1 MKCRFCNGRNVITVA
16 DLGKAP
22 PSNAYIMQENL
33 SAPEVYLPL
42 VVFVCKNC
50 WLVQTKDFANPETF
64 FDESYAY
71 FSSASKTWTKHAEI
85 YSEKIIDELGLNSKS
100 FVTEI
105 ASNDGY
111 LLKNFIAKDI
121 PCLGVEPTESTAQA
135 SEGIGVRVLKKFFG
149 QNVAE
154 DILNEYGPSDLL
166 IGNNV
171 YAHVPDINDFT
182 KGLKCLLGVNGTI
195 TLEFPHIL
203 NLIEKNQWDTIYHE
217 HFSYFSLLVLD
228 KIFKFHGLRVYKVE
242 KISTH
247 GGSLRIFGCHE
258 KSKIRE
264 DSSVAELIDYE
275 KEQNIN
281 HVSGYTIIQDRA
293 DQNKDEVLSFL
304 IKQKKLRKIVVGYGA
319 AAKGN
324 TLLNYAGVKPDL
336 LPAVFDASPSK
347 QGKFLPGSKIPI
359 LDPALIEKYDPDFV
373 LIFPWNIKDEIIKQL
388 KRTLKPTVQYV
399 VASPELKIG

>member
-1 MKCRFCNGRNVITVA
+1 MKCRFCNGTNILTVA

-22 PSNAYIMQENL
+22 PSNAYIMRKNL
-33 SAPEVYLPL
+33 STPEVYLPL

-50 WLVQTKDFANPETF
+50 WLVQTKDFASPETF

-71 FSSASKTWTKHAEI
+71 FSSASKTWTEHAEI
-85 YSEKIIDELGLNSKS
+85 YAEKIIDELGLNSKS

-135 SEGIGVRVLKKFFG
+135 SERIGVRVLKKFFG
-149 QNVAE
+149 QSVAE

-166 IGNNV
+166 VGNNV

-182 KGLKCLLGVNGTI
+182 KGLKLLLGANGTV

-217 HFSYFSLLVLD
+217 HFSYFSLLALD

-242 KISTH
+242 EISTH
-247 GGSLRIFGCHE
+247 GGSLRIFGCHD
-258 KSKIRE
+258 KSKMRE
-264 DSSVAELIDYE
+264 DSSVAELLDYE
-275 KEQNIN
+275 KKQNLN
-281 HVSGYTIIQDRA
+281 HVSGYKVIQNRA

-304 IKQKKLRKIVVGYGA
+304 IKQKKLGKIVVGYGA

-347 QGKFLPGSKIPI
+347 QDKFLPGSQIPI
-359 LDPALIEKYDPDFV
+359 LHPSLIEKYDPDFV
-373 LIFPWNIKDEIIKQL
+373 LIFPWNIKEEIIKQL
-388 KRTLKPTVQYV
+388 KDTLKPTVQYV